1 MLRMQVYLPE
11 DLFVTLKS
19 RAAVEEISM
28 SDLVRKGLNKILR
41 MDNKTAEPF
50 KYFVGKCR
58 SKIKT
63 DSTKEIKNYYRK
75 IAK

>member
-11 DLFVTLKS
+11 DLVTALRT
-19 RAAVEEISM
+19 RAVIDDVSM
-28 SDLVRKGLNKILR
+28 SDLVRKGLDKILKS
-41 MDNKTAEPF
+41 DNKKADPF

-63 DSTKEIKNYYRK
+63 DSTKEIDNYYRK